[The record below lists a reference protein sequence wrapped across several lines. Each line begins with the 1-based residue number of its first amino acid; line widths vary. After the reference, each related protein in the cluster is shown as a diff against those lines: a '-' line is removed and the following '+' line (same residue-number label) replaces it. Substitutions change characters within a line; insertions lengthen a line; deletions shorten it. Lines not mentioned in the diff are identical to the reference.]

1 MKLSVEREVL
11 SPAQATAYLEGNLGN
26 RPLVEKRV
34 LALAGAISRG
44 EWKENAE
51 TIKFNGGGSLLDGQH
66 RLAAIA
72 RGRRSVPVW
81 IARGLEGE
89 AQETVDI
96 GASRTVGNMLAI
108 RGYKNANEIAG
119 AARIIWT
126 YRQTK
131 ELYPATAGMLN
142 PTPQQIIQVIEQE
155 SDLSEWVTWA
165 GSVARKDPA
174 LRLSKTVIAG
184 TGFVLA
190 SKTSEEDAKGFFAEL
205 LTPLHAGDATAVLRT
220 RLLQQGFHNQMHP
233 RLRLALV
240 VKAFN
245 AWMSGERPKRLT
257 WRAGG
262 AKKEPFPSVIDKN
275 EVIAED

>member
-11 SPAQATAYLEGNLGN
+11 TPSQAAAYLEGNLGN

-34 LALAGAISRG
+34 QALAGAIARG

-51 TIKFNGGGSLLDGQH
+51 TIKFNGDGTLLDGQH

-72 RGRRSVPVW
+72 RGKKHVPVW
-81 IARGLEGE
+81 VARGLDGE

-108 RGYKNANEIAG
+108 RGYQNANELAG
-119 AARIIWT
+119 CARIIWSYKT
-126 YRQTK
+126 TG
-131 ELYPATAGMLN
+131 ELYPAAN
-142 PTPQQIIQVIEQE
+142 AIIQPTPQQLMQLIEDE
-155 SDLSEWVTWA
+155 DDLPEWVRWA
-165 GSVARKDPA
+165 GGIARKDPG

-184 TGFVLA
+184 VAYVLA
-190 SKTSEEDAKGFFAEL
+190 GGTSEEDAKGFFTEL
-205 LTPLHAGDATAVLRT
+205 LTPLNPGDATAVLRT
-220 RLLQQGFHNQMHP
+220 RLIQQGFHNQMHP
-233 RLRLALV
+233 RLRLALL
-240 VKAFN
+240 VKGFN
-245 AWMSGERPKRLT
+245 AWMRGERPKRLT

-262 AKKEPFPSVIDKN
+262 AKKEPFPQVLDKN